1 MCLNKHKQSRK
12 THIILF
18 DCAILRAP
26 SAEDDSQSNEIVL
39 HCPTEFD
46 QRYAIDGRDSFLSV
60 FQLRFANMDRKNT
73 FRIYEVPNDL
83 KIYTM
88 TLKDRKYG
96 LIKLPAEEFRTP
108 EREIAGSDEYKKE
121 EDDFY
126 NSEEDD
132 EESKTNSESE
142 PEVADERR
150 SKSIVGSVPNENSRT
165 SVNTIKKTLL
175 EKETRFDPDDL
186 VQRESMMVF
195 RSAAQPKPLTLE
207 DFEITDFLGQGTF
220 GKVYL
225 TKLKSTG
232 EKYAIKWIDRDILIE
247 YDQEENTKLEEQ
259 ILLTWDHE
267 FVLGMD
273 FVFEN
278 IETIYFVMPYVKGGE
293 LYKQLK

>member
-1 MCLNKHKQSRK
+1 
-12 THIILF
+12 
-18 DCAILRAP
+18 
-26 SAEDDSQSNEIVL
+26 
-39 HCPTEFD
+39 
-46 QRYAIDGRDSFLSV
+46 
-60 FQLRFANMDRKNT
+60 MDRKNT

-232 EKYAIKWIDRDILIE
+232 EKYAIK
-247 YDQEENTKLEEQ
+247 
-259 ILLTWDHE
+259 
-267 FVLGMD
+267 
-273 FVFEN
+273 
-278 IETIYFVMPYVKGGE
+278 
-293 LYKQLK
+293 